1 MLLRILQKR
10 YRNYFAIKKW
20 QTRLGWSSIYLYEK
34 SLIDHLN
41 HSDNL
46 RTSNLFEV
54 YFEVFIWSILLER
67 IDDHSPKKSNDR
79 VHAKSVFDSQNTN
92 SGVKRHF
99 VGSME
104 EATAVAIRWSDPK
117 NSRWESNGFLERR
130 SRAALPRSWY
140 RQFIWLKT
148 SFRCVSFRPKGFIPL
163 SCQSA

>member
-1 MLLRILQKR
+1 MTDTPRSIIHLSRWKVTNRSFQRTTLTIFVLR
-10 YRNYFAIKKW
+10 
-20 QTRLGWSSIYLYEK
+20 G
-34 SLIDHLN
+34 
-41 HSDNL
+41 
-46 RTSNLFEV
+46 
-54 YFEVFIWSILLER
+54 VFIWSILLQR
-67 IDDHSPKKSNDR
+67 TDDHLPKKSSDR

-148 SFRCVSFRPKGFIPL
+148 SFRCVSFRPEGFIPL